1 MFVLHRNTF
10 KSHPMFAPGSRAV
23 KNELWTLVVASN
35 IFEVTVLK
43 VYVWNKVCRHESLV

>member
-1 MFVLHRNTF
+1 MFVLHGNTF
-10 KSHPMFAPGSRAV
+10 KALPIFAPGSRAA
-23 KNELWTLVVASN
+23 KNKLWTLVVASN